1 MIKMNDGSYLL
12 FFPQVRIFPYL
23 IGRESAFAENLKWMA
38 CANKG
43 GLFKDGTFSLPMI
56 CFGGVKV
63 QRVTVSWRKS
73 ITLCSSGFVWSFWPS
88 VCVHTYTSTDEFVGA
103 RQHKQ
108 VYATGGNGFQLHRP
122 DVSYYFFF
130 ELKVQM
136 NHSDAPLSSS
146 FLCGHGCLNA

>member
-1 MIKMNDGSYLL
+1 MSL
-12 FFPQVRIFPYL
+12 
-23 IGRESAFAENLKWMA
+23 SA
-38 CANKG
+38 G
-43 GLFKDGTFSLPMI
+43 GKVLHYAAQDLYGVFGT
-56 CFGGVKV
+56 C
-63 QRVTVSWRKS
+63 
-73 ITLCSSGFVWSFWPS
+73 